1 MKSMR
6 FLQIRKGIVFM
17 NLEKV
22 FREGRWKQTP
32 EFTAVVSALVYGMLV
47 HLFALTNI
55 LNNHD
60 NIASQPGGYGLGVD
74 MGRWFLEVL
83 GRFFDKVGLNYNL
96 PSINGVIYI
105 ALLAAAA
112 ALLVSALK
120 IRSKISAALIGAL
133 FVAFPTVT
141 VTMIYRYTAMFYG
154 ISAVMAVL
162 AVWVLGRFRGSLP
175 VSVVLIGLSMGIYQ
189 AYVPLTIALFVLQLI
204 REGLLGEADGKKLV
218 LHGLYDCL
226 ALVLGLGLYF
236 VGMKV
241 SVAMYGMTLVDYQG
255 ISTMGSISAGQ
266 IPQLVI
272 NALKAVLLLPVRD
285 YCGVANRALMRIAY
299 LLLGGI
305 SAAMILW
312 IFVKKIKNVGTCVIT
327 GLLLVAFLL
336 AVGFVEV
343 MVPDG
348 WIYTLMVYSFC
359 LLACAPLVFL
369 ECLPVADRKKLAGLC
384 RKAVILLVALLVF
397 FYGYY
402 ANVNY
407 TAVYFAGE
415 QIDNYLSGVVL
426 RATMT
431 EGYTTDKQWV
441 MIGDI
446 QDPLFG
452 GPWNDEITYTGLGF
466 TEYLLNQYSRE
477 NWIEN
482 YIGYEIPMAD
492 PETTTALAET
502 EEVQAMPC
510 YPNAG
515 SIRVVGDA
523 VVVKFQN
530 IPEG

>member
-1 MKSMR
+1 
-6 FLQIRKGIVFM
+6 M

-60 NIASQPGGYGLGVD
+60 NIASQPGGYGMGVD

-83 GRFFDKVGLNYNL
+83 GRLFDKVGLNYNL

-204 REGLLGEADGKKLV
+204 CEGLRGEADGKRLV

-241 SVAMYGMTLVDYQG
+241 SVAVYGMTLVDYQG

-299 LLLGGI
+299 LLLGGL

-336 AVGFVEV
+336 AVGFMEV

-348 WIYTLMVYSFC
+348 WIYTLMVYAFC

-369 ECLPVADRKKLAGLC
+369 ECLPEADQKKLAGLC

-431 EGYTTDKQWV
+431 EGYTTDKQWA
-441 MIGDI
+441 MIGEI

-452 GPWNDEITYTGLGF
+452 SPWDDEITYTGLAF
-466 TEYLLNQYSRE
+466 TEYLLNQYSRN

>member
-1 MKSMR
+1 
-6 FLQIRKGIVFM
+6 M

-60 NIASQPGGYGLGVD
+60 NIASQPGGYGMGVD

-83 GRFFDKVGLNYNL
+83 GRLFDKVGLNYNL

-204 REGLLGEADGKKLV
+204 CEGLRGEADGKRLV

-241 SVAMYGMTLVDYQG
+241 SVAVYGMTLVDYQG

-336 AVGFVEV
+336 AVGFMEV

-348 WIYTLMVYSFC
+348 WIYTLMVYAFC

-431 EGYTTDKQWV
+431 EGYTTDKQWA
-441 MIGDI
+441 MIGEI

-452 GPWNDEITYTGLGF
+452 SPWDDEITYTGLAF
-466 TEYLLNQYSRE
+466 TEYLLNQYSRN

-515 SIRVVGDA
+515 SIRVVGDT

>member
-1 MKSMR
+1 
-6 FLQIRKGIVFM
+6 M

-60 NIASQPGGYGLGVD
+60 NIASQPGGYGMGVD

-83 GRFFDKVGLNYNL
+83 GRLFDKVGLNYNL

-204 REGLLGEADGKKLV
+204 CEGLRGEADGKRLV

-241 SVAMYGMTLVDYQG
+241 SVAVYGMTLVDYQG

-266 IPQLVI
+266 IPQLAI

-336 AVGFVEV
+336 AVGFMEV

-348 WIYTLMVYSFC
+348 WIYTLMVYAFC

-431 EGYTTDKQWV
+431 EGYTTDKQWA
-441 MIGDI
+441 MIGEI

-452 GPWNDEITYTGLGF
+452 SPWDDEITYTGLAF
-466 TEYLLNQYSRE
+466 TEYLLNQYSRN

-515 SIRVVGDA
+515 SIRVVGDT

>member
-1 MKSMR
+1 
-6 FLQIRKGIVFM
+6 M
-17 NLEKV
+17 NLEKA
-22 FREGRWKQTP
+22 FREGSWKRTP
-32 EFTAVVSALVYGMLV
+32 EFAAVVSALVYGMLV

-55 LNNHD
+55 LHNHD

-74 MGRWFLEVL
+74 MGRWFLEIL
-83 GRFFDKVGLNYNL
+83 GRFFDKAGLNYNL
-96 PSINGVIYI
+96 PAVNGFAYI

-112 ALLVSALK
+112 ALLVSVLK
-120 IRSKISAALIGAL
+120 IRSKASAVLVGAL

-141 VTMIYRYTAMFYG
+141 ATMIYRYTTIFYG

-175 VSVVLIGLSMGIYQ
+175 VSVVLIALSMGIYQ
-189 AYVPLTIALFVLQLI
+189 AYVPMTIALFVLQLI
-204 REGLLGEADGKKLV
+204 CQGLRGEADGKQLV
-218 LHGLYDCL
+218 LQGLYDCL

-236 VGMKV
+236 AGMKL
-241 SVAMYGMTLVDYQG
+241 SVAVYGMNLVDYQG

-266 IPQLVI
+266 IPQLAA
-272 NALKAVLLLPVRD
+272 NALKAVLLLPVQD

-299 LLLGGI
+299 LLLGGL
-305 SAAMILW
+305 SAAMVLW
-312 IFVKKIKNVGTCVIT
+312 IFVKKIRNIGTCLVT
-327 GLLLVAFLL
+327 TLLLAAFAL

-369 ECLPVADRKKLAGLC
+369 ECLPQEDRRKLAGLC

-407 TAVYFAGE
+407 TAVHFAGE
-415 QIDNYLSGVVL
+415 QIHNYLSGVVL

-431 EGYTTDKQWV
+431 EGYTTDKQWA
-441 MIGDI
+441 MLGDI

-452 GPWNDEITYTGLGF
+452 GPWNDELSYTGLGF
-466 TEYLLNQYSRE
+466 TEYLLNQYSRN

-482 YIGYEIPMAD
+482 YVGYKIPMAD
-492 PETTTALAET
+492 PDAAAALAET
-502 EEVQAMPC
+502 EEVRAMPC

-515 SIRVVGDA
+515 AIRVIGDT
-523 VVVKFQN
+523 VVVKFQDTAAD
-530 IPEG
+530 

>member
-1 MKSMR
+1 
-6 FLQIRKGIVFM
+6 M

-60 NIASQPGGYGLGVD
+60 NIASQPGGYGMGVD

-83 GRFFDKVGLNYNL
+83 GRLFDKVGLNYNL

-204 REGLLGEADGKKLV
+204 CEGLRGEADGKRLV

-241 SVAMYGMTLVDYQG
+241 SVAVYGMTLVDYQG

-266 IPQLVI
+266 IPQLAI

-336 AVGFVEV
+336 AVGFMEV

-348 WIYTLMVYSFC
+348 WIYTLMVYAFC

-369 ECLPVADRKKLAGLC
+369 ECLPVADRKKLAELC

-431 EGYTTDKQWV
+431 EGYTTDKQWA

-452 GPWNDEITYTGLGF
+452 SPWDDEITYTGLAF
-466 TEYLLNQYSRE
+466 TEYLLNQYSRN

-515 SIRVVGDA
+515 SIRVVGDT

>member
-1 MKSMR
+1 
-6 FLQIRKGIVFM
+6 M

-60 NIASQPGGYGLGVD
+60 NIASQPGGYGMGVD

-83 GRFFDKVGLNYNL
+83 GRLFDKVGLNYNL

-336 AVGFVEV
+336 AVGFMEV

-348 WIYTLMVYSFC
+348 WIYTLMVYAFC

-369 ECLPVADRKKLAGLC
+369 ECLPEAEQKKLAELC

-431 EGYTTDKQWV
+431 EGYTTDKQWA

-452 GPWNDEITYTGLGF
+452 GPWDDEITYTGLAF

>member
-83 GRFFDKVGLNYNL
+83 GRFFDKAGLNYNL
-96 PSINGVIYI
+96 PSVNGMIYI
-105 ALLAAAA
+105 VLLAVAA
-112 ALLVSALK
+112 ALLVSVLK

-204 REGLLGEADGKKLV
+204 CEGLRGEADGKRLV

-312 IFVKKIKNVGTCVIT
+312 IFVKKIKNVSTCVIT

-336 AVGFVEV
+336 AVGFMEV

-348 WIYTLMVYSFC
+348 WIYTLMVYAFC

-431 EGYTTDKQWV
+431 EGYTTDKQWA